1 MADVIHKVLS
11 EAVEYREGRRVR
23 RASKRELII
32 RKLFLEA
39 MRGDLRSSEPL
50 LKLRMHAENNRD
62 PVPWLSGSSMIP
74 MKTPR
79 DQWIKG
85 DRRPR

>member
-39 MRGDLRSSEPL
+39 MRGDLRRSEPL

-62 PVPWLSGSSMIP
+62 PGPLVIRIVNDPDEDAQ
-74 MKTPR
+74 